1 MKGLFRKYVP
11 NCMTKHDFERLTI
24 KYTIHSCHSR
34 EDAEDLTQE
43 TFLKLWRCRHV
54 FATDEDVKRW
64 LIRVAVNAGKN
75 LLRHWGKKEMVP
87 LTELYQEPSFVQNDF
102 LYLHQ
107 ALEHLA
113 LKYRQVLYLY
123 YFEEYPVRE
132 IAAILHRSETAIQT
146 QLMRARQKLKK
157 ELGDLS

>member
-1 MKGLFRKYVP
+1 MIP
-11 NCMTKHDFERLTI
+11 FE
-24 KYTIHSCHSR
+24 
-34 EDAEDLTQE
+34 
-43 TFLKLWRCRHV
+43 
-54 FATDEDVKRW
+54 
-64 LIRVAVNAGKN
+64 
-75 LLRHWGKKEMVP
+75 
-87 LTELYQEPSFVQNDF
+87 ELYQEPSFVQKDF

-107 ALEHLA
+107 ALEHLS

>member
-1 MKGLFRKYVP
+1 MI
-11 NCMTKHDFERLTI
+11 KHDFERLI
-24 KYTIHSCHSR
+24 NKYADGIYRIAIHACRSR

-43 TFLKLWRCRHV
+43 AFLKLWRCPHV
-54 FATDEDVKRW
+54 FPTDEEAKRW
-64 LIRVAVNAGKN
+64 LIRVTINAARN

-87 LTELYQEPSFVQNDF
+87 LQELYQEPALMQKDF
-102 LYLHQ
+102 LYLYQ
-107 ALEHLA
+107 ALGRLT

-132 IAAILHRSETAIQT
+132 IAAILHRSETAVQT